1 MGSDIERS
9 DYGGNV
15 IQNNVLK
22 IAKLKGIYCK
32 KYIPFFRKKRVLQLI
47 KCKKY
52 IKISY
57 KMKKGKREIEMK
69 NIDMW
74 IAVMVAFIV
83 GICAYQIAVKFS
95 LFQLILG

>member
-1 MGSDIERS
+1 
-9 DYGGNV
+9 
-15 IQNNVLK
+15 
-22 IAKLKGIYCK
+22 
-32 KYIPFFRKKRVLQLI
+32 
-47 KCKKY
+47 
-52 IKISY
+52 
-57 KMKKGKREIEMK
+57 MKKGKREIEMK